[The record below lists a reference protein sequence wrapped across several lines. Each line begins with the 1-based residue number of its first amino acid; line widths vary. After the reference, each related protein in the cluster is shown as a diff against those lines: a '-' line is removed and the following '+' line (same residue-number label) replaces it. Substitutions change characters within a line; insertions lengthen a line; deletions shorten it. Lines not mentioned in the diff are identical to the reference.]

1 MVVRISSLLQA
12 QMLAEAA
19 ATPER
24 EVCGLLFGVADE
36 EVTTIR
42 PCANVA
48 ADPAKTFEINPASLI
63 AAHKAQRSGGPV
75 LIGCYHSHPNGAGE
89 PSLRDRKAAG
99 GKQRLWLIIA
109 DNRIR
114 AWILEGDGTYEEVGI
129 VPAY

>member
-1 MVVRISSLLQA
+1 
-12 QMLAEAA
+12 MLAEAA

-48 ADPAKTFEINPASLI
+48 ADPAKTFEIDPASLI

-99 GKQRLWLIIA
+99 GKQRLWLIVA